1 MRDGFH
7 GTVSNKVEGPTARQ
21 SGMVM
26 VGRIESADTSSI
38 FAAVCVFE
46 AKNIWRARR
55 TLEKNVTIVRRININ
70 IKESSNPRP
79 SVS

>member
-38 FAAVCVFE
+38 FAAVLCLFFIIVPPSELTLFYSSEASEVFRGQRHGDG
-46 AKNIWRARR
+46 A
-55 TLEKNVTIVRRININ
+55 
-70 IKESSNPRP
+70 PRCHGE
-79 SVS
+79 

>member
-26 VGRIESADTSSI
+26 VGRSIESADTSSI
-38 FAAVCVFE
+38 FAAVLCLFLKRKTFG
-46 AKNIWRARR
+46 ALDALLRR
-55 TLEKNVTIVRRININ
+55 MSRLSGE
-70 IKESSNPRP
+70 
-79 SVS
+79 

>member
-38 FAAVCVFE
+38 FAAVLCLFLKRKTFG
-46 AKNIWRARR
+46 ALDALLRR
-55 TLEKNVTIVRRININ
+55 MSRLSGE
-70 IKESSNPRP
+70 
-79 SVS
+79 